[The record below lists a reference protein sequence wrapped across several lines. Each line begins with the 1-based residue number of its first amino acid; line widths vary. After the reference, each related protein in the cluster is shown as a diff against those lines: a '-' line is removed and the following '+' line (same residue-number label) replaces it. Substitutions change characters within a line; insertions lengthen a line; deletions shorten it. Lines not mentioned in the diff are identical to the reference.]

1 MIDAAVS
8 KYCYVMMHL
17 KNCVVVSSIKLNL
30 NATKMG
36 MHMILNDLSHKWD
49 QNTPYNAVPNAQII
63 FRNNSRLDLH
73 FLRNTIVLFC
83 IKYFPEI
90 YGNI

>member
-63 FRNNSRLDLH
+63 LRK
-73 FLRNTIVLFC
+73 LRNTIVLFC